1 MVSVDL
7 TRDELE
13 LIRTALRTQG
23 NWYLRGEFIG
33 MAQATADL
41 KDKISNTIL
50 EWHNLTLTK

>member
-23 NWYLRGEFIG
+23 NWYLRGEFVG
-33 MAQATADL
+33 MATATADL
-41 KDKISNTIL
+41 KDKISNIII
-50 EWHNLTLTK
+50 ENSAKASSK